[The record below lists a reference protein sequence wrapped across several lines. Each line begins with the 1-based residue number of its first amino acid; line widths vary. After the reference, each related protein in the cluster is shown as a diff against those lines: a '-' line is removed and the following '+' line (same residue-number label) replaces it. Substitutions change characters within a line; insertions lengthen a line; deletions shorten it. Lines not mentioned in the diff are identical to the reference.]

1 MLDEL
6 FNHPLEQIE
15 ELEKQARDLRKKQLT
30 EAVKSVLKKHKKA
43 FKELENK

>member
-30 EAVKSVLKKHKKA
+30 KAVKTVIKKHKDT